1 MVREGRGN
9 EEERRVKADS
19 NVGKEKKKKKKKG
32 RRISDHGL
40 RSIQSW
46 ESVNSYRWCRHTRR
60 SSYRE
65 DSAIPERD
73 GGSSSS
79 EDE

>member
-1 MVREGRGN
+1 M
-9 EEERRVKADS
+9 KADS

-32 RRISDHGL
+32 RGISDHGL
-40 RSIQSW
+40 RSIWSW
-46 ESVNSYRWCRHTRR
+46 ESVNSYRHTCR

-73 GGSSSS
+73 CGSSSS
-79 EDE
+79 EDK